1 MALVLVLALLV
12 RALIVSG
19 SDHAVML
26 ERVQQHEKEQ
36 RNGEQSWVDMSALL
50 FTLLDY
56 WKIWLCTGL
65 FVFLFW
71 NMWRSLKRKQHE
83 EGGQQERQEL
93 EEQVEEVEPEEQQ
106 EQVEQEEQLERV
118 EEVEQEDQVEH
129 VEQEEQEEREDQGE
143 QVQQE
148 EQVEEVE
155 REDEED
161 EYFYHSALTRY
172 IAWRAWKKMQGKATK
187 CVLVEELMRDL
198 LQTYTF
204 VYSNS
209 FYPVLQPAI
218 GVGSAFEGWS
228 PCEED
233 IVYRLLVPIK
243 APHGHVFHPELGEEG
258 DMLARNSRI
267 RVELVCMCTREQQL
281 GDVLCFLH
289 HSEEELSQNQQPSL
303 LQTLCTGSY
312 LDVQKTAAWF
322 NKQVPRTWRLTHRAH
337 RYGLKVLP
345 SSRSCKLQV
354 TDTSSGEKV
363 HVELLFGVQQGNL
376 DIFLSSQNAEAVFTP
391 STTWPQS
398 CAVAER
404 KYFEYVAR
412 TAGPNSCHLVCL
424 RLFAHILV
432 GMGFSS
438 YTIKTLLLHLLA
450 IIPLEDWRRRHFL
463 SRLEN
468 LLQYLQYC
476 LNDKLLN
483 HFLLGNAT
491 MPDEVVLPQAFQTA
505 SPLNLFQHL
514 EQDPDAH
521 SRALRD
527 FKELKDRL
535 FRLLLF
541 GR

>member
-1 MALVLVLALLV
+1 MG
-12 RALIVSG
+12 R
-19 SDHAVML
+19 
-26 ERVQQHEKEQ
+26 
-36 RNGEQSWVDMSALL
+36 
-50 FTLLDY
+50 
-56 WKIWLCTGL
+56 
-65 FVFLFW
+65 
-71 NMWRSLKRKQHE
+71 
-83 EGGQQERQEL
+83 GQQEQQER
-93 EEQVEEVEPEEQQ
+93 EEQVEEVEREEQQ

-118 EEVEQEDQVEH
+118 EELEQEDQVEH

-155 REDEED
+155 QEDEEE
-161 EYFYHSALTRY
+161 EYFHHSALTRY
-172 IAWRAWKKMQGKATK
+172 IARRAWEKMQGKATK
-187 CVLVEELMRDL
+187 CVLVEELMSDL

-204 VYSNS
+204 VCSNS

-218 GVGSAFEGWS
+218 G
-228 PCEED
+228 
-233 IVYRLLVPIK
+233 

-258 DMLARNSRI
+258 EVLARNSRI

-354 TDTSSGEKV
+354 TEHLQRGKV

-432 GMGFSS
+432 GMGFST
-438 YTIKTLLLHLLA
+438 YAIKTLLLHLLA
-450 IIPLEDWRRRHFL
+450 IIPLEDCAGGFPEPAGE
-463 SRLEN
+463 SPA
-468 LLQYLQYC
+468 YLQYC
-476 LNDKLLN
+476 LNDKVLN

-491 MPDEVVLPQAFQTA
+491 MPDEVVLPQAFPPA
-505 SPLNLFQHL
+505 PLNLFQHL

-521 SRALRD
+521 SRVLRD

>member
-50 FTLLDY
+50 FTLLHY
-56 WKIWLCTGL
+56 WKIWFCTGL

-83 EGGQQERQEL
+83 EGGQQEQQER
-93 EEQVEEVEPEEQQ
+93 EEQVEEVEREEQQ
-106 EQVEQEEQLERV
+106 EQVEEEEQLERV
-118 EEVEQEDQVEH
+118 EELEQEDQVEH

-155 REDEED
+155 QEDEEE
-161 EYFYHSALTRY
+161 EYFHHSALTRY
-172 IAWRAWKKMQGKATK
+172 IARRAWEKMQGKATK
-187 CVLVEELMRDL
+187 CVLVEELMSDL

-204 VYSNS
+204 VCSNS

-243 APHGHVFHPELGEEG
+243 APMG
-258 DMLARNSRI
+258 
-267 RVELVCMCTREQQL
+267 
-281 GDVLCFLH
+281 
-289 HSEEELSQNQQPSL
+289 
-303 LQTLCTGSY
+303 
-312 LDVQKTAAWF
+312 
-322 NKQVPRTWRLTHRAH
+322 
-337 RYGLKVLP
+337 
-345 SSRSCKLQV
+345 
-354 TDTSSGEKV
+354 TSSTRSW
-363 HVELLFGVQQGNL
+363 QGNL

-432 GMGFSS
+432 GMGFST
-438 YTIKTLLLHLLA
+438 YAIKTLLLHLLA

-476 LNDKLLN
+476 LNDK
-483 HFLLGNAT
+483 
-491 MPDEVVLPQAFQTA
+491 AFQTA

-521 SRALRD
+521 SRVLRD

>member
-1 MALVLVLALLV
+1 MRGRLLRIWRRWQRTRIPARLLMRRCLLACALAALAACVLAGC
-12 RALIVSG
+12 S
-19 SDHAVML
+19 
-26 ERVQQHEKEQ
+26 
-36 RNGEQSWVDMSALL
+36 
-50 FTLLDY
+50 
-56 WKIWLCTGL
+56 
-65 FVFLFW
+65 
-71 NMWRSLKRKQHE
+71 
-83 EGGQQERQEL
+83 ERQEEPAPL
-93 EEQVEEVEPEEQQ
+93 ARGQYNVYYLNASMTELVSQVYETPET
-106 EQVEQEEQLERV
+106 
-118 EEVEQEDQVEH
+118 DP
-129 VEQEEQEEREDQGE
+129 
-143 QVQQE
+143 
-148 EQVEEVE
+148 
-155 REDEED
+155 
-161 EYFYHSALTRY
+161 AL
-172 IAWRAWKKMQGKATK
+172 
-187 CVLVEELMRDL
+187 LVEELMSDL

-204 VYSNS
+204 VCSNS

-258 DMLARNSRI
+258 EVLARNSRI

-322 NKQVPRTWRLTHRAH
+322 NKQVPRIWRLTHRAH

-412 TAGPNSCHLVCL
+412 TTGPNSCHLVCL

-521 SRALRD
+521 SRVLRD

>member
-50 FTLLDY
+50 FTLLHY
-56 WKIWLCTGL
+56 WKIWFCTGL

-93 EEQVEEVEPEEQQ
+93 EEQVEEVEREEQQ

-118 EEVEQEDQVEH
+118 EELEQEDQVEH

-155 REDEED
+155 QEDEEE
-161 EYFYHSALTRY
+161 EYFHHSALTRY
-172 IAWRAWKKMQGKATK
+172 IARRAWEKMQGKATK
-187 CVLVEELMRDL
+187 CVLVEELMSDL

-204 VYSNS
+204 VCSNS

-243 APHGHVFHPELGEEG
+243 APHGYVFHPELGEEG
-258 DMLARNSRI
+258 EVLARNSRI

-281 GDVLCFLH
+281 GDVLCFL
-289 HSEEELSQNQQPSL
+289 QQP
-303 LQTLCTGSY
+303 
-312 LDVQKTAAWF
+312 
-322 NKQVPRTWRLTHRAH
+322 
-337 RYGLKVLP
+337 
-345 SSRSCKLQV
+345 
-354 TDTSSGEKV
+354 
-363 HVELLFGVQQGNL
+363 
-376 DIFLSSQNAEAVFTP
+376 
-391 STTWPQS
+391 
-398 CAVAER
+398 ER
-404 KYFEYVAR
+404 
-412 TAGPNSCHLVCL
+412 
-424 RLFAHILV
+424 
-432 GMGFSS
+432 
-438 YTIKTLLLHLLA
+438 
-450 IIPLEDWRRRHFL
+450 
-463 SRLEN
+463 
-468 LLQYLQYC
+468 
-476 LNDKLLN
+476 
-483 HFLLGNAT
+483 
-491 MPDEVVLPQAFQTA
+491 
-505 SPLNLFQHL
+505 
-514 EQDPDAH
+514 
-521 SRALRD
+521 
-527 FKELKDRL
+527 
-535 FRLLLF
+535 
-541 GR
+541 

>member
-50 FTLLDY
+50 FTLLHY
-56 WKIWLCTGL
+56 WKIWFCTGL

-83 EGGQQERQEL
+83 EGGQQEQQER
-93 EEQVEEVEPEEQQ
+93 EEQVEEVEREEQQ
-106 EQVEQEEQLERV
+106 EQVEEEEQLERV
-118 EEVEQEDQVEH
+118 EELEQEDQVEH

-155 REDEED
+155 QEDEEE
-161 EYFYHSALTRY
+161 EYFHHSALTRY
-172 IAWRAWKKMQGKATK
+172 IARRAWEKMQGKATK
-187 CVLVEELMRDL
+187 CVLVEELMSDL

-204 VYSNS
+204 VCSNS

-258 DMLARNSRI
+258 EVLARNSRI
-267 RVELVCMCTREQQL
+267 RVELVCI
-281 GDVLCFLH
+281 
-289 HSEEELSQNQQPSL
+289 
-303 LQTLCTGSY
+303 
-312 LDVQKTAAWF
+312 
-322 NKQVPRTWRLTHRAH
+322 
-337 RYGLKVLP
+337 
-345 SSRSCKLQV
+345 RSCKLQV

-432 GMGFSS
+432 GMGFST
-438 YTIKTLLLHLLA
+438 YAIKTLLLHLLA

-476 LNDKLLN
+476 LNDKVLN

-521 SRALRD
+521 SRVLRD